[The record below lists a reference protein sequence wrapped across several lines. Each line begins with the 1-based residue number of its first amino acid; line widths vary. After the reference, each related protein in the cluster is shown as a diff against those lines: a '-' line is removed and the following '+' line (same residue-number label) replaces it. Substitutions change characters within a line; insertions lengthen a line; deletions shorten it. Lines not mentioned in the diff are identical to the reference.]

1 MAFVV
6 FINSHV
12 KMGFVAQLIPPARDV
27 QQSEAAG
34 PPKFTNAN
42 FSSSIR
48 TPMGGSD
55 VGIAGKP
62 LDRPAGWS
70 VSENSPEQRYQEEED
85 MYSDGFLQGVICP
98 MVGAG

>member
-1 MAFVV
+1 
-6 FINSHV
+6 
-12 KMGFVAQLIPPARDV
+12 
-27 QQSEAAG
+27 
-34 PPKFTNAN
+34 
-42 FSSSIR
+42 
-48 TPMGGSD
+48 MGGSD